1 MSETTEKIVEAL
13 LLSSS
18 RPLSEVEIL
27 KAFEDDRQIDIG
39 DIKTALESLN
49 QFYSDRSIELVKVAN
64 GFRLKARQEYSSWI
78 AKLWETKPQKYSR
91 AMMETL
97 ALIAYKQPITRGE
110 IEEVRGVSVSSQII
124 RNLMDGIFTPQEPT
138 KFFKQRVA
146 EINEELNRSEGRSLP
161 NPYNEAERIID
172 RIINKNYKINLSDE
186 SKSLTDIDVP
196 QPSIFQQES
205 RITTPP
211 LNTSPVSPDIV
222 NAQGQN
228 VGSTLPAN
236 FASLPTAER
245 AKIIEEFFRS

>member
-27 KAFEDDRQIDIG
+27 KAFENDRQIDIG
-39 DIKTALESLN
+39 DIKAALESLK

-110 IEEVRGVSVSSQII
+110 IEEVRGVYVSSQII
-124 RNLMDGIFTPQEPT
+124 RNLMDRGWIKVVGHRDVPGRPSLLSTT
-138 KFFKQRVA
+138 KDFLDD
-146 EINEELNRSEGRSLP
+146 LNLRKLSDLP
-161 NPYNEAERIID
+161 N
-172 RIINKNYKINLSDE
+172 L
-186 SKSLTDIDVP
+186 
-196 QPSIFQQES
+196 
-205 RITTPP
+205 
-211 LNTSPVSPDIV
+211 PDIG
-222 NAQGQN
+222 NIPDEIQMPLFSDDQKEEITSAQ
-228 VGSTLPAN
+228 
-236 FASLPTAER
+236 E
-245 AKIIEEFFRS
+245 